1 MPFTADR
8 AFFPHKFAAIPRLT
22 GRVSLGEIALKTAVG
37 LMSSETLLKDVE
49 SAVDFNV
56 MLKSPHAG
64 RHEATGRLITAAGKA
79 YVVDGS
85 LKLPPRPFPS
95 TPTLPQTAPGT
106 SAASGAAL
114 TQETFSP
121 PS

>member
-22 GRVSLGEIALKTAVG
+22 GRISLGEIALKTAVG

-56 MLKSPHAG
+56 MLPMQAGMKRPDVSSPPQA
-64 RHEATGRLITAAGKA
+64 RPTWSTAA
-79 YVVDGS
+79 
-85 LKLPPRPFPS
+85 
-95 TPTLPQTAPGT
+95 
-106 SAASGAAL
+106 
-114 TQETFSP
+114 
-121 PS
+121 